1 MTITPEQLALFGAAM
16 FVMVASPGPFI
27 AAVAARSAAL
37 GFRSGAVMAAGA
49 SLAEVVWLTAAI
61 LGLGMIAATHA
72 ELLLVLKYVGAVWLL
87 WIGLRL
93 LATRKSLIA
102 PEGAV
107 RREPVWRGVL
117 TGMLL
122 ALGNPKAA
130 LFYMAL
136 FPGFFDVTR
145 MTVWDGFAILA
156 VALPVGLVCDLSYAW
171 AAARARRLL
180 ADSSTARRIDRL
192 SGGVLCG
199 AGAAIAVS

>member
-1 MTITPEQLALFGAAM
+1 MTITPEQLALFAAAM
-16 FVMVASPGPFI
+16 FVMVASPRPFI

-37 GFRSGAVMAAGA
+37 GFHAGAAMAAGA
-49 SLAEVVWLTAAI
+49 SLAEVVWITAAI
-61 LGLGMIAATHA
+61 LGLSVIAATHA
-72 ELLLVLKYVGAVWLL
+72 ELLVVLKYVGVAWLL

-93 LATRKSLIA
+93 LTARKSLVA

-107 RREPVWRGVL
+107 RREPIWRGVL

-122 ALGNPKAA
+122 NLGNPKAA

-136 FPGFFDVTR
+136 FPGFFDVARLTA
-145 MTVWDGFAILA
+145 WDGFAILA
-156 VALPVGLVCDLSYAW
+156 VALPVGLRCDLSYAW

-180 ADSSTARRIDRL
+180 ADTHVARRIDRI

-199 AGAAIAVS
+199 AGAAIAAS

>member
-1 MTITPEQLALFGAAM
+1 MTITPEQLALFAAAM

-27 AAVAARSAAL
+27 AAVTARSAAL
-37 GFRSGAVMAAGA
+37 GFHAGAAMAAGA
-49 SLAEVVWLTAAI
+49 SLAEVVWITAAI
-61 LGLGMIAATHA
+61 LGLSVIAATHA
-72 ELLLVLKYVGAVWLL
+72 ELLVVLKYVGVAWLL

-93 LATRKSLIA
+93 LTARKSLVA

-107 RREPVWRGVL
+107 RREPIWRGVL

-122 ALGNPKAA
+122 NLGNPKAA

-136 FPGFFDVTR
+136 FPGFFDVARLTA
-145 MTVWDGFAILA
+145 WDGFAILA
-156 VALPVGLVCDLSYAW
+156 VALPVGLLCDLSYAW

-180 ADSSTARRIDRL
+180 ADTHVARRIDRI

-199 AGAAIAVS
+199 AGTAIAAS